1 MTKATANSRADIYH
15 ITQQGTESMGLTI
28 HYALKSRTRSL
39 KKARELVAQL
49 RGRAMDLPFALV
61 DDII

>member
-1 MTKATANSRADIYH
+1 
-15 ITQQGTESMGLTI
+15 MGLTI
-28 HYALKSRTRSL
+28 HYALKSNTRSL

-49 RGRAMDLPFALV
+49 RGRAMDLPFAQV